1 MAVGTGKMEDPKM
14 GEKDKVEGKGNKR
27 GGRVICLER
36 GQKLPLDG
44 WETDVAHRQMAVY
57 KGKRGTLVLGC

>member
-1 MAVGTGKMEDPKM
+1 M

-57 KGKRGTLVLGC
+57 KCKRESSVLG